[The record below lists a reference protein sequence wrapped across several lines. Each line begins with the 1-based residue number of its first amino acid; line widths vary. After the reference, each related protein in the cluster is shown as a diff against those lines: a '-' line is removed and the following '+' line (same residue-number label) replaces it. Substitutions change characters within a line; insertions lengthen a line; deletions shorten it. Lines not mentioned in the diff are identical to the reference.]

1 MAQRP
6 FNRNLTIDVT
16 PTSTSRPPRH
26 LLITGGAGFI
36 GSHLVEYW
44 VKHYPQ
50 DRVVVLDKLTYAGD
64 PANLASCQGI
74 GNWTLVEGDICD
86 AALVRSLF
94 AQYSLDGVLHL
105 AAESHV
111 DRSIANPMEF
121 VQTNVVGTVTLL
133 NAALEAW
140 GEKADPSRFRFY
152 HVSTD
157 EVYGSLGAE
166 GLFHESTPYDPR
178 SPYSAS
184 KAASDHFVRA
194 YHHTYGLPVVLS
206 NCSNNYGPRQYPE
219 KLIPVVVRALAEGRP
234 IPVYGAGLNVR
245 DWLYVGD
252 HVRAMEAIFHSGRSG
267 ETYNVGGNNEWNN
280 LDLVRTLCR
289 VYDALHDRTSGS
301 GEAQISFVTD
311 RKGHD
316 LRYAIDATRIRQEL
330 GWTPLMDFEQGL
342 EETVRFYSQEPS

>member
-1 MAQRP
+1 
-6 FNRNLTIDVT
+6 
-16 PTSTSRPPRH
+16 
-26 LLITGGAGFI
+26 
-36 GSHLVEYW
+36 LV
-44 VKHYPQ
+44 Q
-50 DRVVVLDKLTYAGD
+50 
-64 PANLASCQGI
+64 
-74 GNWTLVEGDICD
+74 GDIGD

-94 AQYSLDGVLHL
+94 ADYALDGVLHL

-111 DRSIANPMEF
+111 DRSIANPMDF

-140 GEKADPSRFRFY
+140 GEKADPNRFRFY

-157 EVYGSLGAE
+157 EVYGSLGSE

-219 KLIPVVVRALAEGRP
+219 KLIPVVIRALAEGQP
-234 IPVYGAGLNVR
+234 IPVYGAGANVR

-252 HVRAMEAIFHSGRSG
+252 HVRAMEAIFHRGRNG

-289 VYDALHDRTSGS
+289 VYDQLHDRTSGS

-316 LRYAIDATRIRQEL
+316 LRYAIDASKITSEL
-330 GWTPLMDFEQGL
+330 GWTPRMDFEQGL
-342 EETVRFYSQEPS
+342 QETVRFYSQAFQTTP

>member
-1 MAQRP
+1 MTQTNNVRAP
-6 FNRNLTIDVT
+6 RN
-16 PTSTSRPPRH
+16 

-36 GSHLVEYW
+36 GSHLVEHW
-44 VKHYPQ
+44 VQTYPE

-64 PANLASCQGI
+64 PANLATCQGL
-74 GNWTLVEGDICD
+74 GNWTLVQGDIGD

-94 AQYSLDGVLHL
+94 ADYALDGVLHL

-111 DRSIANPMEF
+111 DRSIANPMDF

-140 GEKADPSRFRFY
+140 GEKADPNRFRFY

-157 EVYGSLGAE
+157 EVYGSLGSE
-166 GLFHESTPYDPR
+166 GLFEESTPYDPR

-219 KLIPVVVRALAEGRP
+219 KLIPVVIRSLAEGRP
-234 IPVYGAGLNVR
+234 IPVYGAGANVR

-252 HVRAMEAIFHSGRSG
+252 HVRAMEAIFHRGRNG

-289 VYDALHDRTSGS
+289 VYDALHGRTSGS

-316 LRYAIDATRIRQEL
+316 LRYAIDATKITQEL
-330 GWTPLMDFEQGL
+330 GWTPRIDFEAGL

>member
-1 MAQRP
+1 
-6 FNRNLTIDVT
+6 
-16 PTSTSRPPRH
+16 
-26 LLITGGAGFI
+26 
-36 GSHLVEYW
+36 
-44 VKHYPQ
+44 
-50 DRVVVLDKLTYAGD
+50 
-64 PANLASCQGI
+64 LASCQGI

-94 AQYSLDGVLHL
+94 AKHSLDGVLHL

-111 DRSIANPMEF
+111 DRSIANPMDF

-140 GEKADPSRFRFY
+140 GEKADPTRYRFY

-252 HVRAMEAIFHSGRSG
+252 HVRAMEVIFHSGRSG
-267 ETYNVGGNNEWNN
+267 ETYNVGGNNEQNN

-289 VYDALHDRTSGS
+289 VYDALHGRAVGS

-316 LRYAIDATRIRQEL
+316 LRYAIDATRIRRNWA
-330 GWTPLMDFEQGL
+330 G
-342 EETVRFYSQEPS
+342 RPSWILSRA

>member
-1 MAQRP
+1 
-6 FNRNLTIDVT
+6 
-16 PTSTSRPPRH
+16 
-26 LLITGGAGFI
+26 
-36 GSHLVEYW
+36 VEYW
-44 VKHYPQ
+44 AKHYPQ

-64 PANLASCQGI
+64 PANLASCKGI

-86 AALVRSLF
+86 AVLVRSLF
-94 AQYSLDGVLHL
+94 DKYSLDGVLHL

-140 GEKADPSRFRFY
+140 GEKADPSRYRFY

-252 HVRAMEAIFHSGRSG
+252 HVRAMEVIFHSGRSG
-267 ETYNVGGNNEWNN
+267 ETYNVGGNNEQNN

-289 VYDALHDRTSGS
+289 VYDALHGRPAGS

-342 EETVRFYSQEPS
+342 QETVRYYSQETS

>member
-1 MAQRP
+1 
-6 FNRNLTIDVT
+6 
-16 PTSTSRPPRH
+16 
-26 LLITGGAGFI
+26 
-36 GSHLVEYW
+36 
-44 VKHYPQ
+44 
-50 DRVVVLDKLTYAGD
+50 
-64 PANLASCQGI
+64 
-74 GNWTLVEGDICD
+74 
-86 AALVRSLF
+86 
-94 AQYSLDGVLHL
+94 L

-140 GEKADPSRFRFY
+140 GEKADPTRYRFY
-152 HVSTD
+152 HISTD

-252 HVRAMEAIFHSGRSG
+252 HVRAMEVIFHSGRSG
-267 ETYNVGGNNEWNN
+267 ETYNVGGNNEQNN

-289 VYDALHDRTSGS
+289 VYDALHGRPAGS

-316 LRYAIDATRIRQEL
+316 LRYAIDATRIREEL
-330 GWTPLMDFEQGL
+330 SWTPLMDFEQGL
-342 EETVRFYSQEPS
+342 EETVRFYSSTPPINPSVL

>member
-1 MAQRP
+1 MSRKP
-6 FNRNLTIDVT
+6 RN
-16 PTSTSRPPRH
+16 

-36 GSHLVEYW
+36 GSHAVEYW
-44 VKHYPQ
+44 VRTYPE
-50 DRVVVLDKLTYAGD
+50 DKLIVLDKMTYAGD
-64 PANLASCQGI
+64 ERNLEACQGH
-74 GNWTLVEGDICD
+74 GLGSWELVQGDICD

-94 AQYSLDGVLHL
+94 EKHALDGVLHL

-121 VQTNVVGTVTLL
+121 VQTNVLGTVTLL

-140 GEKADPSRFRFY
+140 GEHADRSKRLFY
-152 HVSTD
+152 HISTD
-157 EVYGSLGAE
+157 EVYGSLGDE

-184 KAASDHFVRA
+184 KASSDHFVRA
-194 YHHTYGLPVVLS
+194 YHHTYGLPVVLT

-219 KLIPVVVRALAEGRP
+219 KLIPVVVRSLAEGKP
-234 IPVYGAGLNVR
+234 IPVYGAGANVR

-252 HVRAMEAIFHSGRSG
+252 HVLAMDAVFHRGRNG

-280 LDLVRTLCR
+280 LDLVRKLCR
-289 VYDALHDRTSGS
+289 IYDRIQGRPEGS
-301 GEAQISFVTD
+301 GESQIHFVTD

-316 LRYAIDATRIRQEL
+316 LRYAIDAGRIRQEL
-330 GWTPLMDFEQGL
+330 GWTPTADFEAAL
-342 EETVRFYSQEPS
+342 EETVRFYAPTPSP

>member
-1 MAQRP
+1 MSQSTT
-6 FNRNLTIDVT
+6 NRA
-16 PTSTSRPPRH
+16 PRN

-36 GSHLVEYW
+36 GSHLVEHW
-44 VKHYPQ
+44 VQTYPE

-64 PANLASCQGI
+64 PANLATCQGL
-74 GNWTLVEGDICD
+74 GNWTLVQGDIGD

-94 AQYSLDGVLHL
+94 ANYALDGVLHL

-111 DRSIANPMEF
+111 DRSIANPMDF

-140 GEKADPSRFRFY
+140 GEKADPGRFRFY

-157 EVYGSLGAE
+157 EVYGSLGSE
-166 GLFHESTPYDPR
+166 GLFEESTPYDPR

-219 KLIPVVVRALAEGRP
+219 KLIPVVIRSLAEGQP
-234 IPVYGAGLNVR
+234 IPVYGAGANVR

-252 HVRAMEAIFHSGRSG
+252 HVRAMEAIFHRGRNG

-289 VYDALHDRTSGS
+289 VYDQLHDRTSGS
-301 GEAQISFVTD
+301 GEAQITFVTD

-316 LRYAIDATRIRQEL
+316 LRYAIDATRITQEL
-330 GWTPLMDFEQGL
+330 GWTPRMDFEAGL
-342 EETVRFYSQEPS
+342 EETVRFYSQAFQTTP